1 MLWQTSIAVIVL
13 LPGGVIG
20 AETAA
25 PLEWKPSILLR
36 ASTGELPT
44 RNFSAAREAER
55 VKLLALEQ
63 SIATTRAEAEG
74 LRQSDVE
81 LRATILA
88 LRERVTETQAQL
100 QNVQLR

>member
-13 LPGGVIG
+13 LAGGVIG

-25 PLEWKPSILLR
+25 PLDWKPSILLR
-36 ASTGELPT
+36 SSTGELPT

-63 SIATTRAEAEG
+63 SIACLLYTSPSPRDG
-74 LRQSDVE
+74 LLSRMPSS
-81 LRATILA
+81 A
-88 LRERVTETQAQL
+88 
-100 QNVQLR
+100 